1 MRPSLSFYFL
11 MFLKLHFM
19 QEFELIATDTQKE
32 QDVFKNLATFRY
44 RSENN
49 FIVLLK

>member
-1 MRPSLSFYFL
+1 LSFYFL
-11 MFLKLHFM
+11 PFFKTLFYAGIY
-19 QEFELIATDTQKE
+19 ELIATDTQKE
-32 QDVFKNLATFRY
+32 RDVLKNLATFRY